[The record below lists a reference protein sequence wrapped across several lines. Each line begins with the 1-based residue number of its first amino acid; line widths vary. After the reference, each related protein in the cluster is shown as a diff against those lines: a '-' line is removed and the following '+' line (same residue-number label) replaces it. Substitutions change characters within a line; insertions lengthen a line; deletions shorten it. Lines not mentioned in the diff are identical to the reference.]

1 MFHLFNS
8 VVLLHTVKDF
18 SLLSYHL
25 SDCKVIDFRD
35 RKLIEDYKIDPALL
49 FQPETGFENLVG
61 EDKPYSDILDL
72 FEKLSSHNNPIVLLA
87 EPEIFNQIFST
98 FVSFVF
104 PKMSTEMFNI
114 LYKISKADLIG
125 KSLFCRKYEAISFK
139 DIFDF
144 GSAPEILAVKQNNEL
159 REKLLSGLSIQ
170 YYIADILLNAKNK
183 NLYEEKIKK
192 IVYNYTTMLLYQGLR
207 KKYLSPITALDLTID
222 DLDTLSKTL
231 KKEYTKDFSIIKDFN
246 QLDASGIESI
256 SNTLSSCYPDLN
268 PLEHSMMNLFSKI
281 FDEDFLNQVVN
292 SIEESLNTGR
302 KLSFLL
308 DWDNNYFSS
317 LNLLKII
324 YLLKDDKKLKQ
335 LEI

>member
-8 VVLLHTVKDF
+8 VVLLHNVKDPG
-18 SLLSYHL
+18 LLSYHL

-35 RKLIEDYKIDPALL
+35 RKSIEDYKIDQALL
-49 FQPETGFENLVG
+49 FQSETGFENLVG

-87 EPEIFNQIFST
+87 KPEIFNQIFST
-98 FVSFVF
+98 FVSFIF

-114 LYKISKADLIG
+114 LYKIAKADLVG

-144 GSAPEILAVKQNNEL
+144 GSAPKILEVKQNNEL

-170 YYIADILLNAKNK
+170 YYIADILLSAKNK

-222 DLDTLSKTL
+222 DLGNLPKTL
-231 KKEYTKDFSIIKDFN
+231 KKEYMKDFSIIKDLN

-281 FDEDFLNQVVN
+281 FDEDFLNKVVN